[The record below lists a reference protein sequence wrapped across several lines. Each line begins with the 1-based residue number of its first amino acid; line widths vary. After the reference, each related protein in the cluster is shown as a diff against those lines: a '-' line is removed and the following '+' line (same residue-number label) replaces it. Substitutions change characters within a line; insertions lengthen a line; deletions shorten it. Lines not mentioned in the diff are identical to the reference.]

1 MRAGIMDPMAART
14 LRVRAIDAHVAGS
27 VLRLV
32 TGGLAAPEGASI
44 REKADSLALRH
55 GALCDALLSEPR
67 APDGTTLAVLCE
79 PVDPAS
85 DAGVLFRRRGGLAP
99 FGGQNLI
106 ALVTIALER
115 GLVCPREEH
124 VVRLDTTSG
133 SIAVACEVE
142 GRPPNR
148 RVVRAAYVGPPAF
161 VLAGGVEVTVG
172 GRRLRADV
180 AHGGELFVILD
191 SESAGVVL
199 TRRHLPELLRVAA
212 AVQQAASAT
221 LGIPRADDDGSDGLP
236 GVIFTGPPSAGDAQL
251 RCQVVYADGTAD
263 RSPSGAAVAALLGVL
278 DAMGLAS
285 DDPLVVESMAGTSLT
300 GRIVGPADAALAGRD
315 VVHAAGPAAEGSGE
329 TAGAAPLR
337 VEVSGRAWIV
347 ADLELLFE
355 SSDPL
360 RDGLTL

>member
-1 MRAGIMDPMAART
+1 MDPMAATT
-14 LRVRAIDAHVAGS
+14 LRIRAIDAHVAGS

-32 TGGLAAPEGASI
+32 TGGLAAPEGASM
-44 REKADSLALRH
+44 REKASSLELRH
-55 GALCDALLSEPR
+55 GAVCDALLSEPR
-67 APDGTTLAVLCE
+67 AHDGTTLAVLCE
-79 PVDPAS
+79 PVDAAS

-106 ALVTIALER
+106 ALATIALER
-115 GLVCPREEH
+115 GLVFPREEH

-142 GRPPNR
+142 GRPPTR

-161 VLAGGVEVTVG
+161 VLAGGVEVTVA

-191 SESAGVVL
+191 SESAGVAL
-199 TRRHLPELLRVAA
+199 TRRHLPELLRVAV

-221 LGIPRADDDGSDGLP
+221 LGIPQAEDGESGGLP

-263 RSPSGAAVAALLGVL
+263 RSPSGAAIAALLGVL

-285 DDPLVVESMAGTSLT
+285 DEPLVFESMAGTSLT
-300 GRIVGPADAALAGRD
+300 GRVLGPADPAALAGSGGG
-315 VVHAAGPAAEGSGE
+315 APAAPADGTGE
-329 TAGAAPLR
+329 RAAAPLR
-337 VEVSGRAWIV
+337 VEVSGRAWIL
-347 ADLELLFE
+347 ADLELLLDA
-355 SSDPL
+355 SDPL
-360 RDGLTL
+360 RDGLTW